1 MTDGPEA
8 AVDTLTGAVVAAAVE
23 PSAGNAAAVHAPE
36 HGAKCLN
43 CGALLAGP
51 YCSQCGQGAHIHRS
65 MLSLGHDILHGVFH
79 FEGKIW
85 RTLPEL
91 ALHPGR
97 LTRRYIEGERAKFVS
112 PMALYLFAVF
122 LMYAVFSFTG
132 GVPIG
137 AGWTQLPSGIGQGFE
152 EAAADTQRQL
162 DAARGE
168 LADPTLSPERR
179 AEVERQAKE
188 LETAVKVTASMAKGD
203 FLTVIQGEKN
213 AADDAE
219 QSANG
224 ATRDGPVRRALERLT
239 TNRELIAYKIKT
251 NGYKYGWLL
260 VPLSIPFLWL
270 LFLGR
275 GDVNVYDHAVFVT
288 YSLSFMMLL
297 LVAISLLRVA
307 GVAAGLLSFA
317 LQSVAAVHLYAHLR
331 GTYGL
336 TWGGAAGRLVLVMIS
351 AGIVLVLFVGLLVL
365 LGVLG

>member
-1 MTDGPEA
+1 MTDGTEA

-23 PSAGNAAAVHAPE
+23 PSTGGAGDSHPPE
-36 HGAKCLN
+36 HGGKCLN
-43 CGALLAGP
+43 CGAVLAGP

-65 MLSLGHDILHGVFH
+65 LLSLGHDILHGVFH

-137 AGWTQLPSGIGQGFE
+137 AGWTQIPSGLGQGFE
-152 EAAADTQRQL
+152 EAAADTRRQL
-162 DAARGE
+162 DAARLE

-188 LETAVKVTASMAKGD
+188 LETAVEVTASMAKGD
-203 FLTVIQGEKN
+203 FLTVIQGEKSSAN
-213 AADDAE
+213 NGE
-219 QSANG
+219 QSQDG
-224 ATRDGPVRRALERLT
+224 TTRDGPVRRFLQRLT

-270 LFLGR
+270 MFLGR
-275 GDVNVYDHAVFVT
+275 RGVTVYDHAVFVT

-297 LVAISLLRVA
+297 LVAISLLKVV
-307 GVAAGLLSFA
+307 GVAAGVLSFA
-317 LQSVAAVHLYAHLR
+317 LQSLAVVHLYAHLR
-331 GTYGL
+331 GTYSL
-336 TWGGAAGRLVLVMIS
+336 TWGGAAGRLVLVVIS
-351 AGIVLVLFVGLLVL
+351 AAIVLVIFVGLLVL